1 MQAFTGSPYLYY
13 IHVHLDLVVATR
25 KAFDVKNMYKSLFH
39 RKCTVAAAH
48 NLSVHVFSSIG
59 NIWKNLHI
67 SRLLVYRPIEG
78 HFDLSFLGFEWLRVD
93 I

>member
-25 KAFDVKNMYKSLFH
+25 KAFDVTNMYKSLFH
-39 RKCTVAAAH
+39 RKCTVTAAH

-59 NIWKNLHI
+59 NIWKNIHM

-78 HFDLSFLGFEWLRVD
+78 HFDLSFLGFEWLHVD

>member
-25 KAFDVKNMYKSLFH
+25 KAFDVTNMYKSLFH

-59 NIWKNLHI
+59 NIWKNLHM

-78 HFDLSFLGFEWLRVD
+78 HFDLSFLGFEWLHVD